1 MFKNPYLVLLKLS
14 SDSINRFTCR
24 YEQLQLEVINEISF
38 VGVDVIMIADFYQT
52 PVVKH
57 N

>member
-38 VGVDVIMIADFYQT
+38 VGVDVIMIVDFYQT

>member
-1 MFKNPYLVLLKLS
+1 
-14 SDSINRFTCR
+14 
-24 YEQLQLEVINEISF
+24 VINEISF